1 MAPGVG
7 NLLMSGEGPAG
18 TEATEMPLGLGSDRS
33 QREAGLQAHSLSAGS
48 SCGSFSLYEDSYKK
62 AL

>member
-7 NLLMSGEGPAG
+7 NLLRSGEGRAG

-33 QREAGLQAHSLSAGS
+33 QQEAGLQAHSLSAGS
-48 SCGSFSLYEDSYKK
+48 CGRFSLYEDSYKK